1 MYQGITKV
9 MEEEIQPVLVIALL
23 EHEGI
28 GGLTNDKPRPMR
40 GRQNSTDN
48 NLDTPGHIDP
58 KEALDQLLTLLTKFH
73 LVLQKHGLDPEI
85 ISQIFRQIFYYLC
98 AGSLNNLLLRK
109 DMCHWSRGMQIRSV
123 PASLNI
129 HLSLHCVTWQVQH
142 CSARAVGQGP
152 EPGG

>member
-1 MYQGITKV
+1 MWVYQGITKV

-28 GGLTNDKPRPMR
+28 GGLTNDKPRPQR

-85 ISQIFRQIFYYLC
+85 IGQIFRQIFYYLC

-123 PASLNI
+123 P
-129 HLSLHCVTWQVQH
+129 V
-142 CSARAVGQGP
+142 P
-152 EPGG
+152 P

>member
-28 GGLTNDKPRPMR
+28 QGIHERPRQ
-40 GRQNSTDN
+40 GHRQRTGSQDN
-48 NLDTPGHIDP
+48 NLDGAPGHVDP

-73 LVLQKHGLDPEI
+73 MTLQKHGLDPEI

-109 DMCHWSRGMQIRSV
+109 DMCHWSRGMQIR
-123 PASLNI
+123 
-129 HLSLHCVTWQVQH
+129 
-142 CSARAVGQGP
+142 
-152 EPGG
+152 

>member
-1 MYQGITKV
+1 MSDQ
-9 MEEEIQPVLVIALL
+9 
-23 EHEGI
+23 GI
-28 GGLTNDKPRPMR
+28 GGLTNDKPRPQR

-48 NLDTPGHIDP
+48 NLDTPGHVDP

-73 LVLQKHGLDPEI
+73 VVLQKHGLDPEI

-123 PASLNI
+123 WECFLFTLI
-129 HLSLHCVTWQVQH
+129 CCVSQVQH
-142 CSARAVGQGP
+142 CSARAVGEGP
-152 EPGG
+152 ESGG